1 MKRFS
6 LFAIGALA
14 VGVLFVAACADE
26 AGSADPSADHA
37 EMLAALTVIDGAEF
51 HAMDE
56 TLNGPEAAID
66 PAWLGR
72 TRNGRIAVASATWPE
87 DLRPLEQAFMDAA
100 ASLAEAL
107 EADDAVGAAEPA
119 AATHDA
125 QHELSVAGWNHLAEQ
140 AGLTVDTSE
149 H

>member
-1 MKRFS
+1 MTRFS
-6 LFAIGALA
+6 LFAVGALV
-14 VGVLFVAACADE
+14 VGALFATACADE
-26 AGSADPSADHA
+26 TDSAEGSADNTG
-37 EMLAALTVIDGAEF
+37 MLAALTVIDGAEF

-66 PAWLGR
+66 PGWLGR
-72 TRNGRIAVASATWPE
+72 TRNGRIAVANATWPE
-87 DLRPLEQAFMDAA
+87 NLQSLEQAFLDAA

-107 EADDAVGAAEPA
+107 EADDAAGAAEPA

-125 QHELSVAGWNHLAEQ
+125 QHELSVAGWNYLAEQ
-140 AGLTVDTSE
+140 AGFAVDSNE